1 METTTAATTEPST
14 TEAPCT
20 PNLDMVQESSTTFEA
35 SFDERDD
42 DDDNATNPDS
52 VYNNYVDVR
61 CWINDL

>member
-1 METTTAATTEPST
+1 MNELYMTCHVFTPV
-14 TEAPCT
+14 CT

-52 VYNNYVDVR
+52 VYNNYVHVR
-61 CWINDL
+61 SWINDL